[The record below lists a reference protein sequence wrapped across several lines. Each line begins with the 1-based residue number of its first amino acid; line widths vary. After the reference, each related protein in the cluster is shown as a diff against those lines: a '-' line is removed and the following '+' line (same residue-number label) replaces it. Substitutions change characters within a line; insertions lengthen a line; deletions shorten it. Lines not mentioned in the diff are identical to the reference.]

1 MWTCSQEINYRES
14 VKAMHEFGIANS
26 VLDAARAEAQLR
38 PAMRLTKI
46 VIRVG
51 DLAGVDPDALSFC
64 FDALVKETEM
74 ESVVLGI
81 ERRAQRHRCPR
92 CGGEFEVVNYVTAC
106 PRCGETMTTF
116 VSGNELELAYLEM
129 EDL

>member
-1 MWTCSQEINYRES
+1 
-14 VKAMHEFGIANS
+14 MHELGIANS

-38 PAMRLTKI
+38 PEMKLTKI

-51 DLAGVDPDALSFC
+51 DLAGVDRDSLSFC
-64 FDALVKETEM
+64 FEALVKNTNL
-74 ESVVLGI
+74 ESVVLEI
-81 ERRAQRHRCPR
+81 ERREQRNRCPR
-92 CGGEFEVVNYVTAC
+92 CSREFEVVHFDTAC
-106 PRCGETMTTF
+106 PGCGERMTAF